1 MKNFALCS
9 DGRYSREKSM
19 TDICDKMKLYVI
31 IQMENFERLKVEN
44 KTDRHFIRVFAKWNV
59 KFYFCVLILLSITY
73 IY

>member
-44 KTDRHFIRVFAKWNV
+44 KTDRHFIGVFAK
-59 KFYFCVLILLSITY
+59 
-73 IY
+73 